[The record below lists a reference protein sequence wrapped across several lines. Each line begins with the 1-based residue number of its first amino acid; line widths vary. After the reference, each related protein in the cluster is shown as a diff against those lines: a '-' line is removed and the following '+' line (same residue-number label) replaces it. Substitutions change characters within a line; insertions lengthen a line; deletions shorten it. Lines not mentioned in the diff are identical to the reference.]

1 MKDLDRISTEH
12 FQIPS
17 DTPGINLHVL
27 NKRDADISSFSA
39 ERTILMMHGATFSSG
54 SLYDVAHDGYSF
66 VDYLAQQ
73 GFDVYA
79 VDVRGYGESSRP
91 AEMDR
96 AAQENAPLVRTETGV
111 RDFGSAVDFIL
122 RTRGLKKLNV
132 IGMSW
137 GGSVTGAYVSRHNDK
152 VVKLGLIAP
161 QWLSS
166 GPVAIDVG
174 GQLDAYRMVPVSAI
188 KERWLSCA
196 PAHGRDGLIP
206 EGWFEA
212 WVAATVKT
220 EPLANLREKNTIRAT
235 NGAILDIREY
245 WTAGKP
251 FYDPSR
257 IEVPVLLTHGEWD
270 RDVPLDLAQ
279 AYFSTLSGAPYRRWL
294 EVGEAT
300 HMMVLEKN
308 RLQVFNALAQFFK
321 EDFVPAV

>member
-27 NKRDADISSFSA
+27 NKRDLNIKSFSA

-66 VDYLAQQ
+66 VDYLALQ

-79 VDVRGYGESSRP
+79 LDVRGYGESSRP

-96 AAQENAPLVRTETGV
+96 PPQENAPLVRTETGV
-111 RDFGSAVDFIL
+111 RDLGSAVDFIL

-161 QWLSS
+161 QWLST
-166 GPVAIDVG
+166 GPVPIDNG
-174 GQLDAYRMVPVSAI
+174 GQLDAYRIVPVSAI

-196 PAHGRDGLIP
+196 PAHSRDGLIP
-206 EGWFEA
+206 KGWFEA

-220 EPLANLREKNTIRAT
+220 EPLETLREKNAIRAT

-251 FYDPSR
+251 FYDPSQ

-279 AYFSTLSGAPYRRWL
+279 AYFSTLNGAPYRRWL

-308 RLQVFNALAQFFK
+308 RLQVFNALARFFE
-321 EDFVPAV
+321 EDFVPAA

>member
-17 DTPGINLHVL
+17 DTPGVNLHVL
-27 NKRDADISSFSA
+27 NKRMAGTKSFSA

-54 SLYDVAHDGYSF
+54 SLYDVPHDGYSF
-66 VDYLAQQ
+66 VDYLALQ

-79 VDVRGYGESSRP
+79 VDARGYGESSRP
-91 AEMDR
+91 AEMDHP
-96 AAQENAPLVRTETGV
+96 AKESAPLVRTETAV
-111 RDFGSAVDFIL
+111 RDFGSAVDFVL
-122 RTRGLKKLNV
+122 RTPGLKRLNV

-166 GPVAIDVG
+166 QPVPIDTG
-174 GQLDAYRMVPVSAI
+174 GQLDAYRIVSVSAA

-196 PAHGRDGLIP
+196 PAHRRDGLIP
-206 EGWFEA
+206 QGWFEA
-212 WVAATVKT
+212 WVTATVKT
-220 EPLANLREKNTIRAT
+220 EPLQALRAADSIRAT

-251 FYDPSR
+251 FYDPSQ

-279 AYFSTLSGAPYRRWL
+279 AYFATLTGTPYRRWL

-300 HMMVLEKN
+300 HMVVLEKN
-308 RLQVFNALAQFFK
+308 RLQIFDAMARFFA
-321 EDFVPAV
+321 EDFVPAA